1 MSPLTWI
8 FPWRSFGA
16 ASAAGNSL
24 TVDKN
29 TGIVDEMRLAV
40 AMGMISMG
48 MGQSTTVPTVEGTYF
63 VAGQDAVKWDS
74 PKALE
79 LFNSID

>member
-1 MSPLTWI
+1 
-8 FPWRSFGA
+8 
-16 ASAAGNSL
+16 
-24 TVDKN
+24 
-29 TGIVDEMRLAV
+29 MRLAV

>member
-1 MSPLTWI
+1 MALL
-8 FPWRSFGA
+8 RRGFG
-16 ASAAGNSL
+16 SGQQSHGRQ
-24 TVDKN
+24 N

-63 VAGQDAVKWDS
+63 VAGRDAVKWDS
-74 PKALE
+74 PGVG
-79 LFNSID
+79 LFSSID

>member
-1 MSPLTWI
+1 
-8 FPWRSFGA
+8 
-16 ASAAGNSL
+16 
-24 TVDKN
+24 VDKN
-29 TGIVDEMRLAV
+29 TGILDDARLAM

-48 MGQSTTVPTVEGTYF
+48 IGEATTVPTVEGSYY
-63 VAGQDAVKWDS
+63 VAGQDAVKWDT